1 MTKGQE
7 RSTEFWFEFDNFF
20 NPGFPFVTQE
30 VSDASFA
37 IFATG
42 HDPWTSWTEH
52 RAAHTY
58 PDGFRDHMMEVQEP
72 LLFLSAHQ
80 VAILDRHFAGDPD
93 AERTAFEQFGQGV
106 LFDDRRPVGDK
117 LHKMDINGGTPVGYH
132 VWHPF
137 IRASVLVG
145 ADADRWLQVNRNV
158 GLAWAI
164 QSEARPVQDAP
175 DNPGLPPARLEELRF
190 AWLDL
195 SVDQLDAEF
204 DSFPF
209 PASLTQRAGAARLAR
224 SGYDRYRGDL
234 PVKGDADPSNG

>member
-1 MTKGQE
+1 M
-7 RSTEFWFEFDNFF
+7 
-20 NPGFPFVTQE
+20 TQE

-58 PDGFRDHMMEVQEP
+58 PDGFRDHMMEVLEP

-80 VAILDRHFAGDPD
+80 AAILDRHFAGDPD

-117 LHKMDINGGTPVGYH
+117 LHKMDINGGTPSAI

-145 ADADRWLQVNRNV
+145 ADADLMAAGQPERRAGLGDPV
-158 GLAWAI
+158 GGQAGPG
-164 QSEARPVQDAP
+164 RPGQPQAAAGSSRAP
-175 DNPGLPPARLEELRF
+175 APPGLT
-190 AWLDL
+190 
-195 SVDQLDAEF
+195 S
-204 DSFPF
+204 
-209 PASLTQRAGAARLAR
+209 ASTSSTRSSTASRSRRA
-224 SGYDRYRGDL
+224 
-234 PVKGDADPSNG
+234 